1 MCQLCR
7 SHLHE
12 CPFCKAPYEGTR
24 NYAVEEILIELKT
37 AHPENVENGQ
47 PASAE
52 CENIMSL
59 DELRDCHLSPSS
71 ENDHTASSSPSDD
84 EFRDLV
90 IVEHPRPAVSRFLDD
105 VRSSAH
111 YFILPATKLQ

>member
-1 MCQLCR
+1 M
-7 SHLHE
+7 HE

-24 NYAVEEILIELKT
+24 NYAVEEIVIEMKT
-37 AHPENVENGQ
+37 AQQANVDNVQ
-47 PASAE
+47 PTAAE
-52 CENIMSL
+52 CENIISL
-59 DELRDCHLSPSS
+59 EELRDCNLSPSS

-90 IVEHPRPAVSRFLDD
+90 IVEHPRPTVSRFLDD
-105 VRSSAH
+105 VRNSAH